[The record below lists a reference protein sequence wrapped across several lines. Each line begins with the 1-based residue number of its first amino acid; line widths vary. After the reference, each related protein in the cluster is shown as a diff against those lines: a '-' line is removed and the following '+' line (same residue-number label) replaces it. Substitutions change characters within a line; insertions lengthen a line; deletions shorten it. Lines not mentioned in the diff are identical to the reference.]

1 MKNKII
7 KESEKNIQ
15 NAILQWLALKKI
27 KAFRINSGMVKT
39 EKGGMV
45 KLAPT
50 GFSDIFGVLTGGRAF
65 FIEVKTEKGKL
76 TKFQTEFL
84 GDMKKLGAIT
94 IVARNIE
101 DCEEI
106 IKGRGK
112 VTAGKRL

>member
-1 MKNKII
+1 MKNKRI
-7 KESEKNIQ
+7 KEPEKTIQ
-15 NAILQWLALKKI
+15 DAILQWLVLNKI

-65 FIEVKTEKGKL
+65 FIEVKTDKGKL

-84 GDMKKLGAIT
+84 GEMKELGAIT
-94 IVARNIE
+94 IVARRIE

-106 IKGRGK
+106 VKSRGA
-112 VTAGKRL
+112 VTAGKRQ